1 MRDVESLRERLY
13 ATLETAERRHA
24 LTGRPLVTLSY
35 AQSLDGS
42 IAGPAGE
49 RLRLSCPEALVLTHE
64 LRAAHDAILVGVGT
78 VVADDPRL
86 TVRLAPG
93 GHPQP
98 VVVDSHLRIPDDCYL
113 LHAGPRRPWIA
124 AVGAT
129 AARQAAVESYG
140 ATILQLPPG
149 PGGIDLAALLDRL
162 GALGVRRLMVE
173 GGARVIRSCLA
184 EGLVDQLVLTISPC
198 LIGGVRPVTHAS
210 LGAGARP
217 AGTTV
222 ADYAIVGRD
231 VVVRADLC
239 RVEA

>member
-13 ATLETAERRHA
+13 AILETAERRHA

-49 RLRLSCPEALVLTHE
+49 RLPLSCPEALVLTHE

-93 GHPQP
+93 DHPQP

-113 LHAGPRRPWIA
+113 LQTGPRRPWIA
-124 AVGAT
+124 AVAAT
-129 AARQAAVESYG
+129 AERQAAVEARG

-149 PGGIDLAALLDRL
+149 PDGIDLAALLDRL

-173 GGARVIRSCLA
+173 GGARIIRSCLA
-184 EGLVDQLVLTISPC
+184 DGLVDQLVLTISPC
-198 LIGGVRPVTHAS
+198 LIGGMRPVTDGS
-210 LGAGARP
+210 PGAVARP
-217 AGTTV
+217 AGTTA

-231 VVVRADLC
+231 IVVRVDLC
-239 RVEA
+239 RVEV